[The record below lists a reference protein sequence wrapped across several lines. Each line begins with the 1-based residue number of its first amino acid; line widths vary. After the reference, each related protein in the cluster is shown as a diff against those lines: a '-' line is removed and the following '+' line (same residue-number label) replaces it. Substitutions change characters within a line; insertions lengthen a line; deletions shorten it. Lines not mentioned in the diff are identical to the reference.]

1 MDTYAGKHLLID
13 CYGCRP
19 EFISSE
25 DHLAHVLDAASQQLD
40 MMPGD
45 TSLYDEEGEIILAAF
60 SAGAHICIHAYPDMH
75 YAAINI
81 YCFDSD
87 LNPSQAMKTFRTMLK
102 PEKIRATSVRRG
114 NLDAH
119 PDMRPRIRS
128 KTTALRKIKN
138 TGRQLNATGKKVIG
152 FLRRNHNHGGPQ

>member
-60 SAGAHICIHAYPDMH
+60 SAGAISAFMPIPICTMP
-75 YAAINI
+75 
-81 YCFDSD
+81 
-87 LNPSQAMKTFRTMLK
+87 PSTF
-102 PEKIRATSVRRG
+102 
-114 NLDAH
+114 
-119 PDMRPRIRS
+119 
-128 KTTALRKIKN
+128 TASIP
-138 TGRQLNATGKKVIG
+138 I
-152 FLRRNHNHGGPQ
+152 